1 MCCETDS
8 TLRHEAQFLRY
19 ALGLALARMKRT
31 GESVGELERATALDP
46 GNVRFAY
53 VYAVALHS
61 AGRVD
66 AAIETLEKAL
76 TAHPGDV
83 NVRAAL
89 TSFKQS
95 RGPTVPARA
104 PVR

>member
-1 MCCETDS
+1 M
-8 TLRHEAQFLRY
+8 LRDGLDVAPRSAVLRY

-31 GESVGELERATALDP
+31 GESVGELERATALEP
-46 GNVRFAY
+46 GNVRFVY

-76 TAHPGDV
+76 TAHPGDL

-89 TSFKQS
+89 ASFKQS

>member
-1 MCCETDS
+1 MLEPG
-8 TLRHEAQFLRY
+8 HGRY
-19 ALGLALARMKRT
+19 
-31 GESVGELERATALDP
+31 
-46 GNVRFAY
+46 AY

-61 AGRVD
+61 GGHVD
-66 AAIETLEKAL
+66 AAIDTLEKTL
-76 TAHPGDV
+76 TAHPDDI

-89 TSFKQS
+89 ASFKQS